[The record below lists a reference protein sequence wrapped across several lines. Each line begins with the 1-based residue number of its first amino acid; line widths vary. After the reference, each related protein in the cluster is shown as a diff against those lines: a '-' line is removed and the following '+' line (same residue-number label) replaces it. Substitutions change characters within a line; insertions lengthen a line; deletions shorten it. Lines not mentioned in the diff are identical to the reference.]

1 MDANVAERMRAD
13 WNARA
18 QEDAFYYVAFG
29 RRNQTDDEFLATA
42 AEQVH
47 GLELELHRLPSGRV
61 RQRRALEIGCGPG
74 RLMRPMSRHFGEIH
88 GVDISEAMVEK
99 ARQTLAMVPHAHPH
113 HAPNSNLEAFADDSF
128 DFVYSYAVFQ
138 HIPSRE
144 VVLGYLSEA
153 WRVLKPGGIAR
164 CQLNG
169 LPKTAKQYDT
179 WSGVRIS
186 AEELRQFAAE
196 RGFLLLALEGVDT
209 QYMWTTLRKPPAP
222 VAAVDGSGTA
232 GIRRVTSA
240 YSSEPAV
247 PNRGRFAAIS
257 VWVTGLPADAD
268 LNRLELWVGSR
279 PAFLTF
285 LGHPENDF
293 LQQLN
298 ALLPEGLSTGL
309 QPVELRYDGERLC
322 EKAWVRLR
330 PPGPPVP
337 RVLAV
342 TDGVDL
348 LAGDHIVNRVVKATV
363 EEVESIT
370 EIRVDVNG
378 TPAEEVD
385 VFCTDPRLP
394 RHEINFRIPSTVS
407 SGAGRI
413 DFRVGARKLGVTHVV
428 IDT

>member
-1 MDANVAERMRAD
+1 MEPNVAEQMRAD

-18 QEDAFYYVAFG
+18 KEDAFYYVAFG

-47 GLELELHRLPSGRV
+47 GLELELLRLPAARP

-74 RLMRPMSRHFGEIH
+74 RLMWPMSRHFGEIH
-88 GVDISEAMVEK
+88 GVDISEEMVAR
-99 ARQTLAMVPHAHPH
+99 ARQTLAWAPHAHPH

-144 VVLGYLSEA
+144 VVFGYLEEA

-186 AEELRQFAAE
+186 AEELRQFAAK

-209 QYMWTTLRKPPAP
+209 QYMWVTLRKPPA
-222 VAAVDGSGTA
+222 AAAIGDAA
-232 GIRRVTSA
+232 GEPSIRRVTSA

-257 VWVTGLPADAD
+257 VWVTGLPVDAD
-268 LNRLELWVGSR
+268 LNRLDLWVGSR

-298 ALLPEGLSTGL
+298 ALLPEALSTGL
-309 QPVELRYDGERLC
+309 QPVELRYDGKRVC

-337 RVLAV
+337 RVLSV

-370 EIRVDVNG
+370 QIGVDVNG

-394 RHEINFRIPSTVS
+394 RHEINFRIPSSVS
-407 SGAGRI
+407 KGAATLE
-413 DFRVGARKLGVTHVV
+413 FRVGERRLGVTQVV